1 MVFATIRRGASQDGF
16 FAVPVEG
23 SSFYIPESQ
32 LSQFSLHEGDELSL
46 QQFESLRQKIVG
58 MRLTQKALDYL
69 AMREHTR
76 KELELKLRMKEFPS
90 DMIVAELDRLETEKY
105 LSDERFAEQFVA
117 SRQRKNPE
125 GSSLLL
131 RRLQQ
136 KGVDRTV
143 AAEVLSRWFSDEDAV
158 NEAMQK
164 ACMKLLRKG
173 ADQKEQIRQLLFRKG
188 FSSMDISSFMERF
201 D

>member
-90 DMIVAELDRLETEKY
+90 DMIVAELDRLETEN
-105 LSDERFAEQFVA
+105 F
-117 SRQRKNPE
+117 
-125 GSSLLL
+125 LL
-131 RRLQQ
+131 RARACCSE
-136 KGVDRTV
+136 DC
-143 AAEVLSRWFSDEDAV
+143 SRRESTARSP
-158 NEAMQK
+158 
-164 ACMKLLRKG
+164 LRCFPVG
-173 ADQKEQIRQLLFRKG
+173 SPMRMR
-188 FSSMDISSFMERF
+188 SMRPCVRCA
-201 D
+201 